1 MISKRT
7 YHITTSLKL
16 DEWGAMFLFINC
28 EQSSQAQ
35 SLKEAIS
42 KGQASKPWFKSL
54 LATKAICHKRK
65 GPSTSFRSAFNQHQ
79 ASKYSINIQIEFE
92 EYKYSI
98 YIHDSNSTST
108 LISSWCSNAQSQI
121 ISCFSKYEHWPTMG
135 YIIWDNFLS
144 RSNTL
149 LLLMVEISVLFSI
162 SLQSIHENW

>member
-42 KGQASKPWFKSL
+42 KGQASKPDLKVCCPQRQSV
-54 LATKAICHKRK
+54 ISGR
-65 GPSTSFRSAFNQHQ
+65 GPRPHLEVL
-79 ASKYSINIQIEFE
+79 SINIKLQSTPST
-92 EYKYSI
+92 YRSSSRSI
-98 YIHDSNSTST
+98 SIVYIFMTPIP
-108 LISSWCSNAQSQI
+108 LQLSSQVDAQSQI
-121 ISCFSKYEHWPTMG
+121 ISRFSKYEHWPTMG

-149 LLLMVEISVLFSI
+149 LLLMVVISVLFSI